1 MGYRLEVKKAVRRVK
16 KIATVF
22 IFEAAVSLE
31 AAQRRLVDDL
41 LAVDTGRKVRFL
53 LRHWRAEGFGD
64 LTRTPGSA
72 GPNAHAGSKCNIL
85 DANLASV
92 RAL

>member
-1 MGYRLEVKKAVRRVK
+1 MVYRLEVKKAVRRVK

-53 LRHWRAEGFGD
+53 LRHWRAECSGD

-72 GPNAHAGSKCNIL
+72 AGSSHTNSI
-85 DANLASV
+85 SF
-92 RAL
+92 